1 MGQDAEEFGPA
12 WAATVGGQPKQPLDE
27 CQDAQWHAVRGDAL
41 QIEVT
46 AARAMSVMTENG
58 GHPASI
64 KSKTAC
70 VAPPR
75 SQSDQPAESIDCT
88 STT

>member
-12 WAATVGGQPKQPLDE
+12 WAATVCGQPKQAFDGCE
-27 CQDAQWHAVRGDAL
+27 DARRHAVRVNAL

-58 GHPASI
+58 GHSASI
-64 KSKTAC
+64 KPKAAC
-70 VAPPR
+70 VAPPGF
-75 SQSDQPAESIDCT
+75 QSDQSA
-88 STT
+88 